1 MKKVTFLLILLLG
14 IGLVQAKPTSA
25 NHNKFSI
32 ALGAGVRNFSGDTD
46 DVYNLVNLTFCLDI
60 GFRFARSFEVFLHT
74 DFLTAKGNLTITDEE
89 TTITIIPI
97 EAGGRFL
104 MGKSNLCPYL
114 GAGLGFYLINE
125 ENPIGTIDES
135 SLGFFAEA
143 GLKDPIEY
151 QMPMIRQTQVN
162 PDIGMTF
169 ASKRNTHLVFPK
181 ADRALT
187 RLDVEAR

>member
-25 NHNKFSI
+25 NTNKFSI

-60 GFRFARSFEVFLHT
+60 GFRFTRSFEVFLHT

-104 MGKSNLCPYL
+104 MGKS
-114 GAGLGFYLINE
+114 
-125 ENPIGTIDES
+125 PIGTIDES
-135 SLGFFAEA
+135 NLGFFAEA
-143 GLKDPIEY
+143 GLKYFFGKRIFIDVKLKY
-151 QMPMIRQTQVN
+151 VMLSIRPEDNSINLGGPTV
-162 PDIGMTF
+162 
-169 ASKRNTHLVFPK
+169 LVAFGFSF
-181 ADRALT
+181 
-187 RLDVEAR
+187 

>member
-25 NHNKFSI
+25 NHNNFSI

-143 GLKDPIEY
+143 GLKYFFGKSFFIDAKLKY
-151 QMPMIRQTQVN
+151 VMLSIRPEDSTINLGGPTV
-162 PDIGMTF
+162 
-169 ASKRNTHLVFPK
+169 LVAFGFSF
-181 ADRALT
+181 
-187 RLDVEAR
+187 

>member
-1 MKKVTFLLILLLG
+1 MKKLTFLLILLLG

-25 NHNKFSI
+25 NYNMFSV

-46 DVYNLVNLTFCLDI
+46 DVYNLVNLSFCLDI
-60 GFRFARSFEVFLHT
+60 GFRFTRSFEVFLHT

-104 MGKSNLCPYL
+104 MSNSNFCPYL

-135 SLGFFAEA
+135 NLGFFAEA
-143 GLKDPIEY
+143 GLKYFFGKRIFIDVKLKY
-151 QMPMIRQTQVN
+151 VMLSIR
-162 PDIGMTF
+162 PE
-169 ASKRNTHLVFPK
+169 NTSINLGGPTALVAFGFSF
-181 ADRALT
+181 
-187 RLDVEAR
+187 